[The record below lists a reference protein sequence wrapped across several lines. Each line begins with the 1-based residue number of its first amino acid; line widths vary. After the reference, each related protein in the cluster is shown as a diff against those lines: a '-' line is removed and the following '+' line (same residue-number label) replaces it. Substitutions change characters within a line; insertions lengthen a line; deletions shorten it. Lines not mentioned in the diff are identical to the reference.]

1 MANYYG
7 ADVLASLNRILQ
19 YRQQREQTKVSESL
33 SMLKMAQDQRNL
45 DRSFQLEEAQLG
57 IGGTEL
63 AKEVRANRALTKRS
77 LEAEV
82 TQKEYLAQPEQLEL
96 QRKATLAEIDKIT
109 AQTEEA
115 RRKTFDARLDEL
127 DTIAE
132 RNHAEIMENVIG
144 AFGIQESIIQAQEG
158 SGITGTFEKSS
169 LYKNL
174 KNNTSSKDRKRF
186 SKEIQNSIFGM
197 VQTEGKTDDF
207 ENMLI
212 NYVSASMKLGSP
224 RFGKNLNERMKKLTP
239 EEKKY
244 NKIFRAGFDE
254 PTLTRFQSLGVEL
267 LRAKEIEKNIQ
278 NERIEAGTGDY
289 KFDINK
295 VSNIKISPQD
305 AQLLDAVIR
314 GGEDVDN
321 IPPSYMGAQGMKTIQ
336 QSILNSEKSLDQLA
350 VLYNK
355 AMQAKNP
362 TDKQKE
368 LIDEYDDRKDD
379 IVSQI
384 RIQKRVLNRIRS
396 GI

>member
-45 DRSFQLEEAQLG
+45 DRSFQLEEQKLG
-57 IGGTEL
+57 IGDSEL
-63 AKEVRANRALTKRS
+63 AKSVRENRALNKRV
-77 LEAEV
+77 LESQVLTSEFAAE
-82 TQKEYLAQPEQLEL
+82 PEQLDL

-174 KNNTSSKDRKRF
+174 KNNTSRKERIQF
-186 SKEIQNSIFGM
+186 STEIQNSIFGM

-224 RFGKNLNERMKKLTP
+224 RFGKNLNERMKKLTS

-244 NKIFRAGFDE
+244 NKIFRAGFDK

>member
-45 DRSFQLEEAQLG
+45 DRSFQLEEQKLG
-57 IGGTEL
+57 IGDSEL
-63 AKEVRANRALTKRS
+63 AKSVRENRALNKRV
-77 LEAEV
+77 LESQVLTSEFAAE
-82 TQKEYLAQPEQLEL
+82 PEQLDL

-174 KNNTSSKDRKRF
+174 KNNTSRKERIQF

-224 RFGKNLNERMKKLTP
+224 RFGKNLNERMKFLTS